1 MTPAEEKAAVRLA
14 VRQACAAV
22 SADVHRDAS
31 RALCR
36 ALAAL
41 PQFAGARTVAAFC
54 GTGAE
59 PDTRA
64 FLQAALQAGKRL
76 CLPVCGPQPRE
87 MRMCAVQSLNT
98 LEPGLFGILQPPAGA
113 HAVPPQSI
121 DFCLV
126 PCVAADETGGRLGH
140 GKGYYDAFLPLLRP
154 ACARVLCCFSWQLV
168 PHVPREAHDV
178 CLPLLATEQ
187 GVRRISLNVF

>member
-1 MTPAEEKAAVRLA
+1 MPAEEKSAVRLA

-22 SADVHRDAS
+22 PADVHAKAS
-31 RALCR
+31 HTLCQV
-36 ALAAL
+36 LATM
-41 PQFAGARTVAAFC
+41 PQFASAHTVAAFC

-64 FLQAALQAGKRL
+64 FLQAVLQAGKSL
-76 CLPVCGPQPRE
+76 CLPVCGPRPRE
-87 MRMCAVQSLNT
+87 MHMCAVQNLNA
-98 LEPGLFGILQPPAGA
+98 LEQGAYGILQPPAGA
-113 HAVPPQSI
+113 NTVPPQLI

-154 ACARVLCCFSWQLV
+154 ACAQVLCCFSWQLV
-168 PHVPREAHDV
+168 PCVPREAHDV
-178 CLPLLATEQ
+178 RLPLLATEQ
-187 GVRRISLNVF
+187 GVRHLSCL